1 MHCKSSLTL
10 IFSALLVWPIA
21 VTTAIQSSSRVPK
34 SGSGRRQLS
43 AADQLNILRLGFIP
57 PTKDS
62 DDIERNNNDITQ
74 FGRGGSMDDGGV
86 PSSKKKKKGRFA
98 IFRK

>member
-21 VTTAIQSSSRVPK
+21 ITTAIQSSSQVPK
-34 SGSGRRQLS
+34 SARRQLS

-57 PTKDS
+57 PSKDS
-62 DDIERNNNDITQ
+62 DIERNNNDITG
-74 FGRGGSMDDGGV
+74 FGRGGSMDDV
-86 PSSKKKKKGRFA
+86 VSSSEKKKKGRFA